1 MGSEIIS
8 TIERRRSWPTEE
20 KLRIM
25 GEALAAGATA
35 SAVADRN
42 GVCRS
47 LLYTWLRLAREGRL
61 PGITVNP
68 QQPAASFVP
77 VRIAAA
83 QSAAAKVSSSLP
95 APIDAGRPASA
106 SQSPPARPSSLP
118 RGRRASLVE
127 VALSNGRVIKVDETI
142 DPEALARLVAVL
154 DDRARQRP
162 DGGSS

>member
-8 TIERRRSWPTEE
+8 MIERRRSWPTEE

-25 GEALAAGATA
+25 GEALAPGATA

-47 LLYTWLRLAREGRL
+47 LLYSWLRLAREGRL
-61 PGITVNP
+61 PGITVNS
-68 QQPAASFVP
+68 QPTATFVP

-83 QSAAAKVSSSLP
+83 QSAAAKVSSSSP
-95 APIDAGRPASA
+95 TPIDAGRPASA
-106 SQSPPARPSSLP
+106 SQSPPSLPSTPP

-127 VALSNGRVIKVDETI
+127 VMLRNGRVIKVDETI
-142 DPEALARLVAVL
+142 DPEALARLVAAL
-154 DDRARQRP
+154 D
-162 DGGSS
+162 GSCP